1 MPWDPNHKDSTR
13 VKILKSAAS
22 LFAQLGFANV
32 GINEV
37 MEEAGL
43 TRGAFYAHFKSKAQ
57 LYEEAMV
64 IGARDSMDLLPEH
77 ADLRS
82 FVEGYLSEGHRN
94 GDSMRCPLA
103 FLASDVGQRESKV
116 RNTYTK
122 IYEGFVDRIEDYGLD
137 RETSL
142 RTSILMIGGVA
153 IARALN
159 DDKLIEELFEAC
171 RQVNE

>member
-1 MPWDPNHKDSTR
+1 MPWDPGHKDSTKL
-13 VKILKSAAS
+13 KILRSAAK
-22 LFAQLGFANV
+22 LFTQQGFSNV

-57 LYEEAMV
+57 LYEEAMI
-64 IGARDSMDLLPEH
+64 IGAGDSMARLPET
-77 ADLRS
+77 ADLKT
-82 FVEGYLSEGHRN
+82 FVEGYLSDGHRS
-94 GDSMRCPLA
+94 GEDMHCPLA
-103 FLASDVGQRESKV
+103 FLASDVSQRDTQL
-116 RNTYTK
+116 RDTYTR
-122 IYEGFVDRIEDYGLD
+122 IYQGFVDRIEQYGVD

-159 DDKLIEELFEAC
+159 DDALVDELFEAC
-171 RQVNE
+171 KRVAD